1 MEKVINLLYVLTGM
15 SGLIMA
21 MNENANHI
29 NMIGVSLMA
38 LAVYFGKKR
47 ID

>member
-1 MEKVINLLYVLTGM
+1 MQKIINLGYILIGM

-29 NMIGVSLMA
+29 NMIGVSLFA
-38 LAVYFGKKR
+38 IAVHFGKKR